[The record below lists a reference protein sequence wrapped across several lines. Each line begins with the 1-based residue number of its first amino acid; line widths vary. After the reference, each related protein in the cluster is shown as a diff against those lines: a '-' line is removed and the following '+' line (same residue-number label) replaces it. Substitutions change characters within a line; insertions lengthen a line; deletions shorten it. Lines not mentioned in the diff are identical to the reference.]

1 VSVQPSRSARVLAAV
16 QAGGPVTLETLA
28 AEVGATERQV
38 YTCLWWIAKRGAL
51 PANGRAAMA
60 PKVPQRGNRKE
71 GHVCEGAR
79 PSRPRRLRVVTPE
92 NGPHFEACRAEGGL
106 RRETCERY
114 ETCLDAA
121 RRGALAS
128 AHARCPS
135 GCAWYTP
142 RDRAREL
149 YHLAASRPGDG
160 PTS

>member
-1 VSVQPSRSARVLAAV
+1 MKAQPSRSARVLAAV
-16 QAGGPVTLETLA
+16 QAGGPVTLEALA

-60 PKVPQRGNRKE
+60 PKVPQRGNREE

-79 PSRPRRLRVVTPE
+79 PSRPRRLHVVTNE
-92 NGPHFEACRAEGGL
+92 DGPHFETCTAEGGL
-106 RRETCERY
+106 RREMCERY
-114 ETCLDAA
+114 EACLDAA
-121 RRGALAS
+121 ARAAM
-128 AHARCPS
+128 AHARCPRS
-135 GCAWYTP
+135 CAWYTP